1 MIRSMTGFGRYE
13 MSAGSRKYTVEIKSV
28 NHKYLDVTVKLPR
41 KLTFLEIPIR
51 NELKKYASRGK
62 VDIFISVEDYSETS
76 VSVKYNRQVAE
87 EYVKYLKQM
96 SQDFDLANDWE
107 VSHLS
112 RFPEVFTLEEIP
124 VDEDAV
130 WQDLLKAFTGAAEQF
145 AASRA
150 VEGEHLKEDLLGKLD
165 KMEEHVDF
173 IEERS
178 PQIIEE
184 YRMKLRQ
191 KVEDALQDVHV
202 DENRLLT
209 EVAIFADRTCV
220 DEELVRL
227 RSHIHTAREA
237 LASGTNVG
245 RNLDFIA
252 QEMNREANTTLSK
265 SGDLEI
271 TNRAILLKTEIE
283 KVREQIQNI
292 E

>member
-1 MIRSMTGFGRYE
+1 MIRSMTGFGRFE
-13 MSAGSRKYTVEIKSV
+13 MSTGSRKYTVEIKSV

-62 VDIFISVEDYSETS
+62 VDIFISMEDYSEAT
-76 VSVKYNRQVAE
+76 VCVKYNRQVAE
-87 EYVKYLKQM
+87 EYLRYLEQM
-96 SQDFDLANDWE
+96 SQEFDLEND
-107 VSHLS
+107 VKISHLS
-112 RFPEVFTLEEIP
+112 RYPEVFSLEEVP
-124 VDEDAV
+124 VDEQEA
-130 WQDLLKAFTGAAEQF
+130 WQDLLQAFTGAAQQF
-145 AASRA
+145 AASRT
-150 VEGEHLKEDLLGKLD
+150 VEGEHLKADLLDKLD

-184 YRMKLRQ
+184 YREKLRR
-191 KVEDALQDVHV
+191 KVEDALQDANM

-227 RSHIHTAREA
+227 RSHIHTARES
-237 LASGTNVG
+237 LESGTNVG
-245 RNLDFIA
+245 RSLDFIA

-265 SGDLEI
+265 SSDLEI

>member
-1 MIRSMTGFGRYE
+1 MIRSMTGFGRFE
-13 MSAGSRKYTVEIKSV
+13 MSTGSRKYTVEIKSV

-62 VDIFISVEDYSETS
+62 VDIFISMEDYSEAT
-76 VSVKYNRQVAE
+76 VCVKYNRQVAE
-87 EYVKYLKQM
+87 EYLRYLEQM
-96 SQDFDLANDWE
+96 SQEFDLEND
-107 VSHLS
+107 VKISHLS
-112 RFPEVFTLEEIP
+112 RYPEVFSLEEVP
-124 VDEDAV
+124 VDEQEV
-130 WQDLLKAFTGAAEQF
+130 WQDLLQAFTGAAQQF
-145 AASRA
+145 AASRT
-150 VEGEHLKEDLLGKLD
+150 VEGEHLKSDLLDKLD
-165 KMEEHVDF
+165 KMEKHVDF

-184 YRMKLRQ
+184 YREKLRQ
-191 KVEDALQDVHV
+191 KVEDALQDANM

-227 RSHIHTAREA
+227 RSHIHTARES
-237 LASGTNVG
+237 LESGTNVG
-245 RNLDFIA
+245 RSLDFIA

>member
-1 MIRSMTGFGRYE
+1 MIRSMTGFGRFE
-13 MSAGSRKYTVEIKSV
+13 MSTGSRKYTVEIKSV

-62 VDIFISVEDYSETS
+62 VDIFISMEDYSETA
-76 VSVKYNRQVAE
+76 VSVKYNRQIAE

-124 VDEDAV
+124 VDEDAI
-130 WQDLLKAFTGAAEQF
+130 WQDLLQAFTGAAEQF

-150 VEGEHLKEDLLGKLD
+150 VEGEHLKADLMGKLD

-184 YRMKLRQ
+184 YRIKLRQ
-191 KVEDALQDVHV
+191 KVEEALEDVHV

-227 RSHIHTAREA
+227 RSHIHTARES
-237 LASGTNVG
+237 LETGTNVG
-245 RNLDFIA
+245 RSLDFIA

>member
-1 MIRSMTGFGRYE
+1 MTGFGRSE
-13 MSAGSRKYTVEIKSV
+13 LMAGNRRYTVEIKSV
-28 NHKYLDVTVKLPR
+28 NHKYLDVSVKLPR

-62 VDIFISVEDYSETS
+62 VDIFVSMEDYSEST
-76 VSVKYNRQVAE
+76 VSVRYNRQIAE
-87 EYVKYLKQM
+87 EYAGYLKQI
-96 SQDFDLANDWE
+96 SRDFDLVNDWG

-112 RFPEVFTLEEIP
+112 RLPEVFSLEEVP
-124 VDEDAV
+124 VDEEAI
-130 WQDLLKAFTGAAEQF
+130 WLDLQKAFSEAAQQF
-145 AASRA
+145 AASRN
-150 VEGEHLKEDLLGKLD
+150 VEGEHLKADLMGKLD
-165 KMEEHVDF
+165 TMEEHVRF

-178 PQIIEE
+178 PQIIAE
-184 YRMKLRQ
+184 YQEKLRR
-191 KVEDALQDVHV
+191 KVEDALQDVNV

-227 RSHIHTAREA
+227 KSHIHTAREA
-237 LASGTNVG
+237 LETGTNVG
-245 RNLDFIA
+245 RSLDFIA